1 VRTVVD
7 DYVKAKR
14 TQRKFTHSLSSD
26 EIVVT
31 SLAYAGDRRWMSTVM
46 VASHFMRNHV
56 VKMLIVASALLAA
69 SAAASRGRVTVS
81 VADDRVEVRIDD
93 DFFTSLQTAK
103 GRNLVLDP
111 IQTASGKRVTRS
123 FQTEQVR
130 GASTDHPRQ
139 RGAWIGAAWVNDADF
154 WDNEPSEN
162 NPRAGSVVLTD
173 VSDVQSGGERGR
185 FTIHADWIA
194 PNGEKL
200 ITETRTTGFSG
211 PSPEQRIVDIDLRLA
226 AVTEVTFADNH
237 NALLGLRLRAE
248 FEEAR
253 GGKVVNAEGSRGWER
268 LRGSRSAWVDWH
280 GNVDG
285 EDVGVAVMDAPT
297 NYRFPT
303 PWYLE
308 SYALLTASPFMSRNY
323 QESAPDAS
331 VSLKAGDEL
340 RLRYRILVHSAA
352 TDIRTAFQ
360 SFSK

>member
-1 VRTVVD
+1 M
-7 DYVKAKR
+7 
-14 TQRKFTHSLSSD
+14 F
-26 EIVVT
+26 
-31 SLAYAGDRRWMSTVM
+31 
-46 VASHFMRNHV
+46 
-56 VKMLIVASALLAA
+56 IVASALVAV

-93 DFFTSLQTAK
+93 ARFTTLQTGK
-103 GRNLVLDP
+103 GRKLVLDP
-111 IQTASGKRVTRS
+111 LETASGKRVTRA
-123 FQTEQVR
+123 FPTEQVF
-130 GASTDHPRQ
+130 GESTGQPHQ
-139 RGAWIGAAWVNDADF
+139 RGIWIGAAWVNDADF
-154 WDNEPSEN
+154 WEDGPSES

-173 VSDVQSGGERGR
+173 VSDIQSGGERGR

-200 ITETRTTGFSG
+200 ITETRTMGFSG

-237 NALLGLRLRAE
+237 DAILGLRLRAE

-268 LRGSRSAWVDWH
+268 VRGSRSAWVDWH

-285 EDVGVAVMDAPT
+285 EDIGVAVMDAPT

-308 SYALLTASPFMSRNY
+308 SYALLTASPFMSRDY

-340 RLRYRILVHSAA
+340 RLRYRILVHSAV
-352 TDIRTAFQ
+352 TDIKTAFQ